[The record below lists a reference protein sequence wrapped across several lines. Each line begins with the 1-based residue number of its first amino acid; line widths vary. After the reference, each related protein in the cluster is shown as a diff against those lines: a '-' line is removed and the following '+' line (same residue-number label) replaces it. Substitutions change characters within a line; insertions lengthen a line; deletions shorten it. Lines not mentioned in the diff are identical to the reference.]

1 MEKVFLFVI
10 ILFNLVC
17 FNAFAQ
23 DSFQVY
29 PLQGVFLSDKAEE
42 NKLFLKSLS
51 SNESGDDRTFA
62 IDQFVE
68 SFRSAIPNSAK
79 SIDDKN
85 KYSTFVAYL
94 QIPRVSEYRIN
105 KSPKLVDLYLPIT
118 MSLNFSNM
126 VTGESLYSYSYTY
139 YSKYETT
146 RDSDKNAQGT
156 EKTIV
161 ELYRNTF
168 KDLLRKIMSNA
179 KENFHPFSFEA
190 KIKKVWNDNYVLDKG
205 IEKGIVKGDT
215 IVDQYGNQL
224 SVVHASSKY
233 SIAQKVL
240 GDPKADSVFTK
251 FSNESI
257 DELKKP
263 KVMLLNDMGKKKITS
278 VPESVIYQLFSNA
291 LGKKASFSLIS
302 IDKGF
307 CHAQKAAIEMTNLKQ
322 EVTQNRELP
331 DYFLRTYFFGPFHT
345 NLPSNKPYVT
355 YDNYTMMAC
364 GQFLDRSGQVLYSK
378 CVDEEITDEVFEDI
392 RYSKEDREEVVLK
405 NSLIRLA
412 DDFIKNVR
420 FKQIEL
426 SLTKTEKAQIF
437 IEDHYN
443 ILTPGSNLIVFHKV
457 GRVEGVEEEVY
468 VPTWEVN
475 VASKNG
481 KLALANK
488 TLPLSSRIPE
498 PSVGDKIFI
507 NSMITG
513 NADNVK
519 VLKLCKK
526 DLENNG
532 DYILD
537 DFKMLSSY
545 AIAGSIKF
553 PFYETG
559 DFREQMEMLNNDGR
573 YGFKRKIIVQEV
585 NTYYCIE
592 PVYKIS
598 KQSIVGNNSIN
609 THKINIV
616 AGLKVYDKNSVVWK
630 KGLQQD
636 VSISCPKNYEKQ
648 SLDFKLSK
656 YILYLLSD
664 TAKKV
669 EIK

>member
-29 PLQGVFLSDKAEE
+29 PLKALFLSDKASE

-51 SNESGDDRTFA
+51 SNGLGDDRTFA

-68 SFRSAIPNSAK
+68 SFRSTIPNSAK

-94 QIPRVSEYRIN
+94 QIPRVSKYTIN
-105 KSPKLVDLYLPIT
+105 KSPKLVDFYLPIT

-146 RDSDKNAQGT
+146 RDSDKNAQET
-156 EKTIV
+156 EETIV
-161 ELYRNTF
+161 ELYKNTF

-179 KENFHPFSFEA
+179 KENFHPFSLQA
-190 KIKKVWNDNYVLDKG
+190 KIRKIWNDNYVLDKG

-263 KVMLLNDMGKKKITS
+263 KVMLLSDMGKKQVI
-278 VPESVIYQLFSNA
+278 PESVIYQLFSNA

-307 CHAQKAAIEMTNLKQ
+307 YHAQKAAIEMTNLKQ

-331 DYFLRTYFFGPFHT
+331 DYFLRIYFFGPFHT

-355 YDNYTMMAC
+355 YDNYTIMAC
-364 GQFLDRSGQVLYSK
+364 GQFLDRSGRVLYSK
-378 CVDEEITDEVFEDI
+378 CVDEKITDEVFEDI

-405 NSLIRLA
+405 NSLIKLA
-412 DDFIKNVR
+412 NDFIENLR

-443 ILTPGSNLIVFHKV
+443 VLIPGSNLTVFHKV

-468 VPTWEVN
+468 VPTWELN
-475 VASKNG
+475 VALKNG
-481 KLALANK
+481 KSALANK
-488 TLPLSSRIPE
+488 TLPLSSKIPE

-507 NSMITG
+507 NSMITA
-513 NADNVK
+513 NDDNVK

-559 DFREQMEMLNNDGR
+559 DFREQIEMLTGGG
-573 YGFKRKIIVQEV
+573 YGFKIKRKIMIQEI
-585 NTYYCIE
+585 NTDYCIE

-598 KQSIVGNNSIN
+598 KQSTIGNNSIN

-616 AGLKVYDKNSVVWK
+616 GGLKVYDKNSVVWK

-636 VSISCPKNYEKQ
+636 VSISCPKNYEKEL
-648 SLDFKLSK
+648 LDFELSK
-656 YILYLLSD
+656 YILNLLSD